1 MLSVQTKVTLNKGQQ
16 EAADGFFEFLLSPE
30 KEMILSGPGGVGK
43 TFLMGYL
50 IDRVLP
56 QYLEICA
63 MTGVKE
69 IYEEVVMTATTNKA
83 VEVIATA
90 TQRPAQTIHSFLN
103 LTIKDDY
110 KTGNSILTRS
120 RSWQVHSRKIIFIDE
135 CSMIDSQL
143 LKMIHEGT
151 HQCKVIYIGDHCQL
165 SPITE
170 VISPIYRMGLPFY
183 ELTEPM
189 RNAEQP
195 ALMRLCQ
202 QLRDTV
208 ETKVFKPIHLVPGV
222 IDRLNDSDMTKQLAI
237 TFAQQT
243 KDSRV
248 LAYTNQRVVEYND
261 HFRTL
266 RGLPAEYSVG
276 EFLINNNSFMY
287 GTQLRLGVETEVE
300 VIQQNKHYRTINIEG
315 NTNLIVR
322 PTSFKTSLGSVFVD
336 VPLPVNMAYCTS
348 LLKYYAKLKNWKQY
362 FYIKDTFPD
371 LRPRDAATV
380 HKAQGSTY
388 DTVFIDLDNLNT
400 CHNPNI
406 VARMLYVAVTRA
418 KSNVIF
424 YGDLAPKYGGIAVTQ
439 PLNSTHN

>member
-1 MLSVQTKVTLNKGQQ
+1 
-16 EAADGFFEFLLSPE
+16 
-30 KEMILSGPGGVGK
+30 
-43 TFLMGYL
+43 
-50 IDRVLP
+50 
-56 QYLEICA
+56 
-63 MTGVKE
+63 
-69 IYEEVVMTATTNKA
+69 
-83 VEVIATA
+83 
-90 TQRPAQTIHSFLN
+90 
-103 LTIKDDY
+103 
-110 KTGNSILTRS
+110 
-120 RSWQVHSRKIIFIDE
+120 
-135 CSMIDSQL
+135 
-143 LKMIHEGT
+143 
-151 HQCKVIYIGDHCQL
+151 
-165 SPITE
+165 
-170 VISPIYRMGLPFY
+170 
-183 ELTEPM
+183 
-189 RNAEQP
+189 
-195 ALMRLCQ
+195 LCQ

-322 PTSFKTSLGSVFVD
+322 STSFKTSLGSVFVD